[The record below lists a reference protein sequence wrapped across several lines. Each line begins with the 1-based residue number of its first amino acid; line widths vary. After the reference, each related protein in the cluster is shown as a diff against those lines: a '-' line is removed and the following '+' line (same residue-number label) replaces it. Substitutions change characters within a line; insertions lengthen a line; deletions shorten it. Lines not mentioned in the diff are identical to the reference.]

1 MKRTIFAALIALA
14 LSACQ
19 AYAQSSPGLVYGQVP
34 TAAQW
39 NSYFSS
45 KMDYSAGGIPIAS
58 GGTGATTASGARTN
72 LGIGTSAIYPVGT
85 SGVAIPL
92 LSTANTWAGVQTFG
106 ALTATTINGNTITTG
121 SGTLSIGGLKTFTT
135 SNTMTLA
142 AGADGQTFTFPS
154 TSATVARTDAAQ
166 SFTGLQT
173 FAPSGIALL
182 GSSTGYTTITS
193 ANAGASNYTLTVPA
207 ATDTVATLAAA
218 QTLSGKTLTN
228 PAVTSQ
234 TLPVTATAAWD
245 FSLGG
250 WGTATL
256 VNSITTLTFAN
267 PPAAGT
273 LRWQIVQG
281 GTGSYTIAWPAS
293 VKWPGGT
300 APTLST
306 AVGTVDVVTCHT
318 FDSGTTYDC
327 AAQLDFH

>member
-1 MKRTIFAALIALA
+1 MKRIIFAALIAIGLA
-14 LSACQ
+14 ACQ

-58 GGTGATTASGARTN
+58 GGTGASTASGARTN

-85 SGVAIPL
+85 SGVAVPL
-92 LSTANTWAGVQTFG
+92 LSTANTWGAAQTFG
-106 ALTATTINGNTITTG
+106 TITATTVNGNTITTG
-121 SGTLSIGGLKTFTT
+121 SGTLSIAGTKTFAA

-142 AGADGQTFTFPS
+142 AGADGQTFTFP
-154 TSATVARTDAAQ
+154 AA
-166 SFTGLQT
+166 S
-173 FAPSGIALL
+173 
-182 GSSTGYTTITS
+182 
-193 ANAGASNYTLTVPA
+193 
-207 ATDTVATLAAA
+207 DTVATLSAP
-218 QTLSGKTLTN
+218 QTLAAKTLTN

-234 TLPVTATAAWD
+234 ALPVTATAAWD